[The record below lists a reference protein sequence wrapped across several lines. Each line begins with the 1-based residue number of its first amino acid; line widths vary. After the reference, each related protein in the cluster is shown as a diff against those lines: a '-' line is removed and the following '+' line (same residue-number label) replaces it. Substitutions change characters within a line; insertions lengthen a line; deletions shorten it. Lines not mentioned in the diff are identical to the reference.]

1 MGYFNLADQARM
13 QLHLEQAKAY
23 KQMLKSIKLIGH
35 RGMGVT
41 SNINSEVSTNGLIPE
56 NTISSFKEAII
67 LGADGIELDVF
78 SAKDGTVMVI
88 HSDEL
93 RLHVY
98 NDSNTLAIAQS
109 GSLLPCGETEQSFI
123 VGNKNYEEL
132 KQLIVGSKQETI
144 PTLLEVLN
152 LIQEANIIRTIHGAE
167 PLILNIEF
175 KNSKIINQ
183 AIMLA
188 VARTLSTIQQ
198 HINNYPEGLLSFNH
212 IYFCSFNH
220 QALKYLINTANRL
233 LIRDKLQF
241 AVNVDAA
248 SLFGEHNID
257 SDYKPIT
264 TPIKYLDEEL
274 LNLKKLF
281 TAEAEFIAY
290 DIVVWNIYRP
300 FIELVKARNKEL
312 HISAPNYRME
322 TISQEFCIFL
332 LKVSDKISQI
342 LFKSDAVN
350 RSREVLH
357 DKANKLQKY
366 KMRRSLLENKQK
378 SSTITETLEVQS
390 NSSSDLNSQTLNSQT
405 VLGSCLN
412 KPDI

>member
-1 MGYFNLADQARM
+1 M
-13 QLHLEQAKAY
+13 
-23 KQMLKSIKLIGH
+23 
-35 RGMGVT
+35 
-41 SNINSEVSTNGLIPE
+41 
-56 NTISSFKEAII
+56 
-67 LGADGIELDVF
+67 
-78 SAKDGTVMVI
+78 
-88 HSDEL
+88 
-93 RLHVY
+93 
-98 NDSNTLAIAQS
+98 
-109 GSLLPCGETEQSFI
+109 
-123 VGNKNYEEL
+123 
-132 KQLIVGSKQETI
+132 
-144 PTLLEVLN
+144 
-152 LIQEANIIRTIHGAE
+152 
-167 PLILNIEF
+167 
-175 KNSKIINQ
+175 
-183 AIMLA
+183 
-188 VARTLSTIQQ
+188 
-198 HINNYPEGLLSFNH
+198 
-212 IYFCSFNH
+212 
-220 QALKYLINTANRL
+220 

-257 SDYKPIT
+257 SDYKPIV

-274 LNLKKLF
+274 LALKKLF

-290 DIVVWNIYRP
+290 DVVVWNIYRP

-350 RSREVLH
+350 RSREALH

>member
-1 MGYFNLADQARM
+1 MGYFNVADQARM
-13 QLHLEQAKAY
+13 QSHLEQAKAY

-41 SNINSEVSTNGLIPE
+41 SNINSEISTNSLIPE

-98 NDSNTLAIAQS
+98 NDSNILTIAQS

-144 PTLLEVLN
+144 PRLLEVLA
-152 LIQEANIIRTIHGAE
+152 LIQEANVIRTIHGAE

-188 VARTLSTIQQ
+188 IKGTLSTIQQ

-220 QALKYLINTANRL
+220 QALNYLINIANTL

-248 SLFGEHNID
+248 SLFGEHNIIILPIIQTTINV
-257 SDYKPIT
+257 YKFDTINALRGEEMTKKNKSYT
-264 TPIKYLDEEL
+264 TEFKFKVALDAIRGELTFNEMTTKYGVHATQISRWKQVALDCIKNSFINNKTEKFSQDENKVVSEL
-274 LNLKKLF
+274 YSKIGQLSCENDFLKKGL
-281 TAEAEFIAY
+281 
-290 DIVVWNIYRP
+290 W
-300 FIELVKARNKEL
+300 K
-312 HISAPNYRME
+312 
-322 TISQEFCIFL
+322 
-332 LKVSDKISQI
+332 
-342 LFKSDAVN
+342 
-350 RSREVLH
+350 
-357 DKANKLQKY
+357 
-366 KMRRSLLENKQK
+366 
-378 SSTITETLEVQS
+378 
-390 NSSSDLNSQTLNSQT
+390 
-405 VLGSCLN
+405 
-412 KPDI
+412 